1 MKFMFILNPFRLAQF
16 GRGGKPI
23 DIPFHLDPD
32 GKVIGHLECELMPAV
47 VFPWEK
53 LIDMGK
59 DRKLLIP
66 VR

>member
-1 MKFMFILNPFRLAQF
+1 MRNLVEAE
-16 GRGGKPI
+16 KPI
-23 DIPFHLDPD
+23 DVRFHLDPD
-32 GKVIGHLECELMPAV
+32 EKVIGHLECELRPAV

-59 DRKLLIP
+59 NRKLLIP

>member
-1 MKFMFILNPFRLAQF
+1 MVEAE
-16 GRGGKPI
+16 KPI
-23 DIPFHLDPD
+23 DVRFHFDPD
-32 GKVIGHLECELMPAV
+32 GKVIGHLECELRPAV

-59 DRKLLIP
+59 NRKLLIP